1 MNRWNAGDIS
11 DAHLMRE
18 MEEYIFSASG
28 KGETLKAYLLIAMG

>member
-11 DAHLMRE
+11 DAQLMRE
-18 MEEYIFSASG
+18 MDEYIFSVSG